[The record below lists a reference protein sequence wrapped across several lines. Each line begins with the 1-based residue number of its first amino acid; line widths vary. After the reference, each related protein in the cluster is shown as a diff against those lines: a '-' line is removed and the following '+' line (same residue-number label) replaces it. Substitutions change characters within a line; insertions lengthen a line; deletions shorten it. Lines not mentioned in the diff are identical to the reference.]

1 MIVSK
6 KNKKN
11 NANVNKKEL
20 EQTSIETKETK
31 VEEIAENVTSKDTAS
46 EASKEITMS
55 QRRARHGVLS
65 TTMVILVI
73 AAVIAVNAFLST
85 KEWNYDF
92 TKEGLY
98 TLSDSSKKLV
108 GSLTKDQGII
118 IYFLDKKSNTNTV
131 FKNVLSQYEKASK
144 NIKVEYKDL
153 ELYPNFADDYL
164 SDGQKAETGDTIVVS
179 NGRSC
184 YISSKEYVT
193 NDYMTGETSL
203 NVEPVITKA
212 INNLVSDEVP
222 IVYTLTGQGEQDLGS
237 DMKAALEQDYYEI
250 RPLDIVTNGGI
261 PTDATVLMINAPSSD
276 IPATM
281 VTMIDEFMENGG
293 KLFVVIDPNNT
304 YANLNGMLAKYG
316 VKVEDGIVLEN
327 GSGYYMGEYPTY
339 LLPTLASHE
348 ITTPITQAGLKVLA
362 PICKGLTTIKDV
374 KDYTVTDLLTTSA
387 ESYAKKDT
395 KSEDFSKKDED
406 TAGPLAVA
414 QIVTNKDDEGILFV
428 SGCSSMGVD
437 EINQYVS
444 SANTNLYNNA
454 INFMTNQDNKISV
467 KAPTVSNDRA
477 VFTAFASKM
486 ILALAVIGIPLCL
499 LIIGL
504 VVMIARRRN

>member
-1 MIVSK
+1 MSKKKKTNKTEVSK
-6 KNKKN
+6 K
-11 NANVNKKEL
+11 EL
-20 EQTSIETKETK
+20 QQEAVETIKVTDEVVEKETK
-31 VEEIAENVTSKDTAS
+31 Q
-46 EASKEITMS
+46 ITMS

-65 TTMVILVI
+65 TTMVIIVI
-73 AAVIAVNAFLST
+73 AAVFALNAFLST

-108 GSLTKDQGII
+108 GSLTKDQSIT
-118 IYFLDKKSNTNTV
+118 IYFLDKESNTNTV

-153 ELYPNFADDYL
+153 ELYPNFADDYVT
-164 SDGQKAETGDTIVVS
+164 DGQTASVGDTIVVC
-179 NGRSC
+179 NDRSR
-184 YISSKEYVT
+184 YISNTEYVT
-193 NDYMTGETSL
+193 NDYMSGDTSL
-203 NVEPVITKA
+203 NVEPAITKA
-212 INNLVSDEVP
+212 INSLITDDVS
-222 IVYTLTGQGEQDLGS
+222 IIYTLTGQGEQDLGS
-237 DMKAALEQDYYEI
+237 DMAAALEQDYYEV
-250 RPLDIVTNGGI
+250 RSLDIVSTGGI
-261 PTDATVLMINAPSSD
+261 PSDATVLMINAPSSD
-276 IPATM
+276 IPETM
-281 VTMIDEFMENGG
+281 ISMIDEYMENGG

-348 ITTPITQAGLKVLA
+348 ITTPIAQAGLKVLA
-362 PICKGLTTIKDV
+362 PICKGLTTIEDV

-395 KSEDFSKKDED
+395 KSEDYSKKDED

-414 QIVTNKDDEGILFV
+414 QIVTNKDNEGILFV

-454 INFMTNQDNKISV
+454 VNFMTNQDNKISV
-467 KAPTVSNDRA
+467 KAPTVSSDRA

-486 ILALAVIGIPLCL
+486 ILALGVIGIPLCL